1 MDYNVNING
10 ENVSSTLNTENKK
23 TSKWSLEK
31 IYDSQF
37 TVESLIETLQVID
50 TFKRKY
56 PNDDTIQSF
65 EDIVRDEICQ
75 IFGGTTIDV
84 D

>member
-1 MDYNVNING
+1 MDYKVDLNEN
-10 ENVSSTLNTENKK
+10 NVSSTLNTETEK